1 MVEFHSGV
9 HLIALLL
16 TIPSR
21 EAVPYHMLS
30 MIPAWLT
37 TVSQIGL
44 YLWLYTGYSKQ
55 DQRYDTALI
64 REVLMLEK
72 GLHHT
77 VLELNKII
85 ALAGLTAL
93 LCAFF
98 AHAEDFVSHAQWLL
112 LLHAALSTWKYYGDT
127 KFPIITSFGSALD
140 EWRSKKSKDNAVAV
154 KKASI
159 VLAVFGQIILAAGHL
174 GYMSLTGA
182 SFALLSLGFG
192 FAHFWTMEVDFKYK
206 LGVRPAGLFPF
217 VLGPLAL
224 LAVFLL

>member
-1 MVEFHSGV
+1 
-9 HLIALLL
+9 
-16 TIPSR
+16 
-21 EAVPYHMLS
+21 MLS

-37 TVSQIGL
+37 TTVQSGL

-64 REVLMLEK
+64 REVLTLEK

-98 AHAEDFVSHAQWLL
+98 AHADAFVSHAQYLL

-127 KFPIITSFGSALD
+127 KFPEISSFGSALA
-140 EWRSKKSKDNAVAV
+140 EWRSTKSKDNAVAV
-154 KKASI
+154 KKASV
-159 VLAVFGQIILAAGHL
+159 VLAFLGQIVLAAGHW
-174 GYMSLTGA
+174 GYISLTGA
-182 SFALLSLGFG
+182 AFALLVLGFG

-217 VLGPLAL
+217 VLAPLAL
-224 LAVFLL
+224 LAVFLF